1 MRFMY
6 AFRAMLA
13 VGLVGLVAAG
23 PVSAQQADPGTIVG
37 QVTQEDGTPLSS
49 ARVVAVSVQTGRQF
63 GALTAADGR
72 YVIIGLAPGSFRVEV
87 RLIGYN
93 TGRVDRVVVASAES
107 T

>member
-37 QVTQEDGTPLSS
+37 QVTQEDDTM
-49 ARVVAVSVQTGRQF
+49 
-63 GALTAADGR
+63 
-72 YVIIGLAPGSFRVEV
+72 E
-87 RLIGYN
+87 
-93 TGRVDRVVVASAES
+93 
-107 T
+107 